1 MNLAPEQYVH
11 ANAPASF
18 RIPQTK
24 DNILEY
30 RVFDNIQRNYSVS
43 QSDHPKYLSRS
54 FYDPLE
60 LNTVIKNCQTC
71 GKIIWEQLVLDN
83 ITKGHT
89 LFDIMNE
96 LGYVRICCRKQIM
109 GDILINKRLLEQ
121 EKNNNIITKLQNGG
135 ITAGYTNISDIQAF
149 SLSGFIEE
157 KQDRELLVKEMD
169 KFDLYTVNQG
179 DEPLFDD

>member
-11 ANAPASF
+11 ANAPSSF

-30 RVFDNIQRNYSVS
+30 KVFDNIQRNYTVAP
-43 QSDHPKYLSRS
+43 SDHPKYLSRS

-71 GKIIWEQLVLDN
+71 GKIIWEQLILDY

-109 GDILINKRLLEQ
+109 GDVLINKRLKEQ
-121 EKNNNIITKLQNGG
+121 ENNTNIIFKLQNGG
-135 ITAGYTNISDIQAF
+135 ITAGYTNISDIQSF
-149 SLSGFIEE
+149 SLSGFIEA
-157 KQDRELLVKEMD
+157 KQERELLVKEMD
-169 KFDLYTVNQG
+169 KFDLYTTNQG
-179 DEPLFDD
+179 NDDVFEE